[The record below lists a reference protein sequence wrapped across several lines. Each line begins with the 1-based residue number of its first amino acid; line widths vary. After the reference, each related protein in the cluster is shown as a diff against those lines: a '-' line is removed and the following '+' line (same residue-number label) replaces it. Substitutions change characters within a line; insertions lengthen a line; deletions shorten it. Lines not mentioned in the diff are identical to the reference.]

1 MLDSQK
7 PKIKNQIKLK
17 IIDWYILKRYLV
29 TFLFTL
35 LILIPIAIAIDVS
48 EKIDNFLEHPNLG
61 LEEIVNDYYIN
72 FIIYYA
78 NTFMPLALF
87 IAVILFTSKLSNNT
101 EIIAITNA
109 KVSFTRFLFPYFIGA
124 TLVTL
129 LSLGM
134 NHYVVPSSTK
144 IRKKFEKQYIK
155 SSRQKRDLKLVTNFS
170 LQLTDST
177 YIYIKSFNIDTNSG
191 YDFTSE
197 TYNGLQLKSKLFA
210 DNIKFTQKDSVFVP
224 KDSTY
229 VKRDSIFTLG
239 RWRKRIIYKDRDSI
253 FKGTKI
259 DTVFNFTPR
268 DLIYK
273 SSFAQ
278 EMPTGEL
285 VDFIELS
292 QKRGV
297 KNLNAYWVELFK
309 RTSLPIAS
317 YILTIIAVALA
328 FRKRRGGT
336 GVNLALGVG
345 IMFLY
350 IFFMK
355 IGEVLGSVPNVSSLA
370 YVWLP
375 NIMFGILAIYLYY
388 NARK

>member
-1 MLDSQK
+1 
-7 PKIKNQIKLK
+7 LK
-17 IIDWYILKRYLV
+17 IIDWYILKRFLV

-61 LEEIVNDYYIN
+61 LNEILYDYYLN

-109 KVSFTRFLFPYFIGA
+109 KVSFTRFLYPYFLGA

-129 LSLGM
+129 LSLAM
-134 NHYVVPSSTK
+134 NHYVVPNSSK
-144 IRKKFEKQYIK
+144 VRKGFEKKYINNSK
-155 SSRQKRDLKLVTNFS
+155 EKNALKYVSNFS
-170 LQLTDST
+170 LQLSDST
-177 YIYIKSFNIDTNSG
+177 YIFIRNFNTENNAG
-191 YDFTSE
+191 YDFNSE
-197 TYNGLQLKSKLFA
+197 IYDGLELKSKLSA
-210 DNIKFTQKDSVFVP
+210 DRINYNSE
-224 KDSTY
+224 
-229 VKRDSIFTLG
+229 DSIFTLM
-239 RWRKRIIYKDRDSI
+239 RWRKRLIYKNRDSI
-253 FKGTKI
+253 FSGSKL
-259 DTVFNFTPR
+259 DTVFNFTPQ

-273 SSFAQ
+273 SAYAQ
-278 EMPTGEL
+278 SMPSGEL
-285 VDFIELS
+285 LKFIKIS
-292 QKRGV
+292 KKRGV
-297 KNLNAYWVELFK
+297 KNLNAYLVEFYK

-328 FRKRRGGT
+328 FKKRRGGT

-350 IFFMK
+350 VFFMK
-355 IGEVLGSVPNVSSLA
+355 VGEVLGSVAGVNSLS
-370 YVWLP
+370 YVWIP
-375 NIMFGILAIYLYY
+375 NILFGSIAIYLYFH
-388 NARK
+388 ARR

>member
-1 MLDSQK
+1 
-7 PKIKNQIKLK
+7 LK
-17 IIDWYILKRYLV
+17 IIDWYILKRFLV

-61 LEEIVNDYYIN
+61 LHEILTDYYIN
-72 FIIYYA
+72 FIIYYT

-109 KVSFTRFLFPYFIGA
+109 KVSFTRFLYPYFLGA
-124 TLVTL
+124 TLITL
-129 LSLGM
+129 LSLAM
-134 NHYVVPSSTK
+134 NHYVVPNSSK
-144 IRKKFEKQYIK
+144 VRKAFEKKYIN
-155 SSRQKRDLKLVTNFS
+155 SSKQKNELKYVSDFS

-177 YIYIKSFNIDTNSG
+177 YIFIRNFNIENNVG
-191 YDFTSE
+191 YDFNSE
-197 TYNGLQLKSKLFA
+197 TYKGLELQSKLSA
-210 DNIKFTQKDSVFVP
+210 DNIRFNAE
-224 KDSTY
+224 DST
-229 VKRDSIFTLG
+229 FTLN
-239 RWRKRIIYKDRDSI
+239 RWRERLVYKDRDSI
-253 FKGTKI
+253 FSGNKL

-273 SSFAQ
+273 SAFAQ
-278 EMPTGEL
+278 EMPSDEL
-285 VDFIELS
+285 VAFIDIS
-292 QKRGV
+292 KKRGV
-297 KNLNAYWVELFK
+297 KNLNAYLVELYK

-336 GVNLALGVG
+336 GVNLAVGVG

-350 IFFMK
+350 VFFMK
-355 IGEVLGSVPNVSSLA
+355 VGEVLGSVAGVNSLS
-370 YVWLP
+370 YVWIP
-375 NIMFGILAIYLYY
+375 NILFGLIAIYLYFHG
-388 NARK
+388 RK